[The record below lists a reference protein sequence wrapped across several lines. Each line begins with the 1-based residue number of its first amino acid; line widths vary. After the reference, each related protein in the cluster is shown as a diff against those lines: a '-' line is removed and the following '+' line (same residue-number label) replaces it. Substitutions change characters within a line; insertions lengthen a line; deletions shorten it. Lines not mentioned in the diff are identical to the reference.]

1 MPEPPAPTDPAGNGP
16 LSKRDA
22 ARAEEARLALDAVK
36 RDSHLLG
43 GSAMARAAEHFSG
56 GDAPP
61 DDPIEIWGRRIG
73 RGLSLVFA
81 LYLVSWLFD
90 WFTR

>member
-1 MPEPPAPTDPAGNGP
+1 MPEESPPTPDGG
-16 LSKRDA
+16 RDVRSRREA
-22 ARAEEARLALDAVK
+22 ERAEEARRALEAVK

-61 DDPIEIWGRRIG
+61 EDRIEVWGRRIG
-73 RGLSLVFA
+73 RVLSLVFA